1 MNKTKR
7 YVSLI
12 IEILLIVSI
21 ILAVLSVF
29 IKEIVFNKNIYLK
42 LFNENGTYQYVKET
56 IYEKMDKVTG
66 AKSIDINIKESIITD
81 EDIKKEADN
90 VIEGAIQYLKT
101 GDINKI
107 QPVNTTI
114 YKERIKVILKT
125 ILDTSGNK
133 STNELSFNGTRETIN
148 ITSSKNEYHFRSMAL
163 SKDNVQYNDM
173 VYTKSNSKIG
183 QDSISI
189 EKLMTPDEAKSKI
202 QSLLKEKGLTSAQA
216 RQKMM
221 EKGINEAEAI
231 KILEGYGISVDENS
245 ISSGNV
251 GIENGKDQTSDDIN
265 DDKNKKIEASNNIE
279 NNSAV
284 NSRETTN
291 GSNIGKS
298 FLGELQQ
305 EILNAIMNDDGS
317 NLQEKISKIEN
328 RAIGK
333 LDTIIDN
340 EMQKFSVDK
349 LMQSNTF
356 EVLAKI
362 TSSFTKMFWVFM
374 FLPFILITL
383 LIKLNNGELRSCI
396 VYTGRSLTISGLI
409 MLIIFLGAYISKF
422 YENIN
427 ISIVYFQDIF
437 VVTAKYFLSILS
449 ASGAVT
455 LVIGLVML
463 MPIFKNILVNK
474 FSN

>member
-12 IEILLIVSI
+12 IEILLIISI
-21 ILAVLSVF
+21 IFAVLSVF
-29 IKEIVFNKNIYLK
+29 IKGILFNKNIYLTI
-42 LFNENGTYQYVKET
+42 FNENGTYQYIKET
-56 IYEKMDKVTG
+56 IYEKMDKVIG
-66 AKSIDINIKESIITD
+66 AKNVDISMKESIITD

-90 VIEGAIQYLKT
+90 AIEGVIQYLKT
-101 GDINKI
+101 GDRDEVK
-107 QPVNTTI
+107 PVDTTI
-114 YKERIKVILKT
+114 YKERVKEILNT
-125 ILDTSGNK
+125 ILDTSSNK
-133 STNELSFNGTRETIN
+133 SSNELSFNDTLETTN
-148 ITSSKNEYHFRSMAL
+148 ITSSENELNLRNMAL
-163 SKDNVQYNDM
+163 RKDNIQYNNM
-173 VYTKSNSKIG
+173 VYTKSNSKNG
-183 QDSISI
+183 QDSILI
-189 EKLMTPDEAKSKI
+189 EKLMTPNEAKSKV
-202 QSLLKEKGLTSAQA
+202 QSLLKEKGLTIEQA
-216 RQKMM
+216 RQKMI
-221 EKGINEAEAI
+221 EKGITEAEAI

-245 ISSGNV
+245 IPPGSGT
-251 GIENGKDQTSDDIN
+251 IENEKDQTSGGLN
-265 DDKNKKIEASNNIE
+265 DNENKKNEASNNIE

-284 NSRETTN
+284 NSSESAN

-305 EILNAIMNDDGS
+305 EILNEIANNDGS
-317 NLQEKISKIEN
+317 NLQEKISKIED

-333 LDTIIDN
+333 LDIIIDN

-362 TSSFTKMFWVFM
+362 TSLFTKMFWVFM
-374 FLPFILITL
+374 VLPFMLITL
-383 LIKLNNGELRSCI
+383 LVKLNNRGLQSYL
-396 VYTGRSLTISGLI
+396 VYTGRSFIISGLV

-449 ASGAVT
+449 ALGAVT
-455 LVIGLVML
+455 LLIGLVML
-463 MPIFKNILVNK
+463 IPVIKNILVNK
-474 FSN
+474 FRN